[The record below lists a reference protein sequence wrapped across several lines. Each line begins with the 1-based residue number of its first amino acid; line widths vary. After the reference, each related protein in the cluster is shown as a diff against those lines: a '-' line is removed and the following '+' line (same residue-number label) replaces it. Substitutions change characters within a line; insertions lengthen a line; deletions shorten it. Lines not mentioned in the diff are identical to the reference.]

1 MTNIFIRSP
10 GQDPFEIPKNQ
21 VIAAIKNG
29 ELSANQEISL
39 DGQSWTVLDQH
50 KQLGALFNQEAPK
63 PPPAPK
69 LKVVSE
75 TVFYASDRVNCPKC
89 GHEQDRGDA
98 CADCNVLFEK
108 YWESQK
114 AKTQKKTEGA
124 IEPELNADE
133 SGSFFH
139 KLWNGKYPLWKTLW
153 IFGVAYPMC
162 ILVPL
167 QLIFVWKMQ
176 GIVEGVMNQNPAL
189 DERVADVIAIMAVEM
204 KTYFMVFAVV
214 MLVYLVY
221 AFILN
226 VGLWRSANNYTGAGI
241 WRILI
246 RIAVVLYFIALP
258 FNVFGIYEFS
268 TGFEDQMTLF
278 QNQFKQMQEIQ

>member
-1 MTNIFIRSP
+1 MTNIFIRTP

-29 ELSANQEISL
+29 ELSAHQEISM

-50 KQLGALFNQEAPK
+50 KQLGALFDQEAPK
-63 PPPAPK
+63 PPPQAKP
-69 LKVVSE
+69 KVVSE
-75 TVFYASDRVNCPKC
+75 SEFYASDRVHCPKC
-89 GHEQDRGDA
+89 GHDQDRGDT
-98 CADCNVLFEK
+98 CMNCNVLFEK

-114 AKTQKKTEGA
+114 AKTTKKTKET
-124 IEPELNADE
+124 IEPELDAEE
-133 SGSFFH
+133 SESFLK
-139 KLWNGKYPLWKTLW
+139 KLWNGKYPLWKILW
-153 IFGVAYPMC
+153 LFGVAYPMC

-167 QLIFVWKMQ
+167 QIIFVWKMQ
-176 GIVEGVMNQNPAL
+176 GIVAGVMNQNPIP
-189 DERVADVIAIMAVEM
+189 DDIVADVMAKMVVEM
-204 KTYFMVFAVV
+204 QTYFMVFAVV

-246 RIAVVLYFIALP
+246 RIAVVLYFISLP
-258 FNVFGIYEFS
+258 FNVFGVYEFS
-268 TGFEDQMTLF
+268 TGFEDQMNLF
-278 QNQFKQMQEIQ
+278 LNQFKQIQDIQ